1 MAQRSTAAIRYAE
14 AIFQVARN
22 NQSYDLWL
30 RELSEVGHLL
40 ADEQAARVL
49 TSPALPRD
57 RKSGILAAALP
68 DLSEPVRRLLDL
80 LGRRGRLEL
89 VPGILES
96 LRQLINQ
103 ERGVDTARVTTAV
116 PLDPAERELIAAR
129 LSERTGKKIQI
140 EASVDPSMIGGVVAQ
155 IGDEI
160 IDGSVRGRL
169 DRLRRALAGT

>member
-1 MAQRSTAAIRYAE
+1 MAERSTAAIRFAE
-14 AIFQVARN
+14 AIFQVARD

-30 RELSEVGHLL
+30 RELSDVQHLL
-40 ADEQAARVL
+40 ADPQAARVL
-49 TSPALPRD
+49 TSPAIPQD
-57 RKSGILAAALP
+57 RKSRILAEALP
-68 DLSEPVRRLLDL
+68 GQSEQVKRLLDL

-96 LRQLINQ
+96 LRQLINR

-116 PLDPAERELIAAR
+116 PLDAAERELIATR
-129 LSERTGKKIQI
+129 LSGRTGKKIQI
-140 EASVDPSMIGGVVAQ
+140 EASVDPSIIGGVVAQ

-169 DRLRRALAGT
+169 DRLRRAVVGS